1 MFISELITITVM
13 SIISISSDD
22 ELLRE
27 IDRVQKELGFSGRSE
42 TLRAGAK
49 MLIADSK
56 EKEKLRGKLNS
67 ILLLIHDQGVEGAV
81 TRIKHQFED
90 ITDTQ
95 IHNHLKNNK
104 CLEIFILNGGAKR
117 IKQLMRELQKSD
129 KMDYVKL
136 IVA

>member
-1 MFISELITITVM
+1 M

-27 IDRVQKELGFSGRSE
+27 IDRVQKEFGFSGRSE

-67 ILLLIHDQGVEGAV
+67 ILLLIHDQRVEGVV

-95 IHNHLKNNK
+95 IHNHLKKNK

-117 IKQLMRELQKSD
+117 IKQIVRELQKSG